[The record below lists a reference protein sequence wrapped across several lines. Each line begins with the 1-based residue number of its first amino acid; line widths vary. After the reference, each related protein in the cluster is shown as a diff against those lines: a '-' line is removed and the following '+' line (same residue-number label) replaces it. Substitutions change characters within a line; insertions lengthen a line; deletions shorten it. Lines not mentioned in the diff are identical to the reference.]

1 MRVSWRRAWTPAAEF
16 RAVCESVRRTNS
28 ESGAL
33 ELDYF
38 RQFPARVVWVD
49 ELLGVE
55 PTAAPSQPVFN
66 DFSDDGRILGHT
78 EAGGRG
84 HRREDQS

>member
-1 MRVSWRRAWTPAAEF
+1 M
-16 RAVCESVRRTNS
+16 CESVRRRNHS

-33 ELDYF
+33 ELAYF
-38 RQFPARVVWVD
+38 RQFPATVVRVD

-55 PTAAPSQPVFN
+55 LTAALSQPVFN